1 MLNTRRA
8 EQIIVEVQILFDIGS
23 RGTMTMQFERPNII
37 RPPSEWRSY
46 FLPLTSGCSNNTC
59 TFCNYYGARLQ
70 MRELDEVKK
79 EIDAL
84 ATYVKRGIC
93 LPGVPQIVYQIGG
106 SWDGKKVF
114 LQDGDALV
122 YPFPRLKEVL
132 HYLNEKFPD
141 LERIGTYATPQD
153 VLRRSLDQLR
163 ELRGLKL
170 SIFYMGVESGDDKVL
185 QKVGKGVTHQELVE
199 AGKKVKE
206 AGITLSV
213 TVILGL
219 GGVER
224 SKEHALETAK
234 ILTEID
240 PDYGGAL
247 TLTMVPGTPLYEQW
261 RQGEFHLISPIQ
273 SLEELKT
280 IIENS
285 NFTNCFFSSMHA
297 SNYFSVRG
305 TLPRDK
311 ERMLKEI
318 EGVLAARDPALL
330 RPEFLRGM

>member
-1 MLNTRRA
+1 
-8 EQIIVEVQILFDIGS
+8 
-23 RGTMTMQFERPNII
+23 MTMQFERPNII

-59 TFCNYYGARLQ
+59 TFCNYYGTRLQ

-93 LPGVPQIVYQIGG
+93 LPGVPQIVYQIGS

-122 YPFPRLKEVL
+122 YPFPRLKEAL
-132 HYLNEKFPD
+132 HYSNDKFPD

-153 VLRRSLDQLR
+153 VLRRSLDQLQ

-170 SIFYMGVESGDDKVL
+170 SIFYMGIESGDDKVL
-185 QKVGKGVTHQELVE
+185 QKVGKGVKHQDLVE
-199 AGKKVKE
+199 AGRKVKE

-234 ILTEID
+234 ILNEID

-261 RQGEFHLISPIQ
+261 EQGEFHLISPIQ

-311 ERMLKEI
+311 KRMLKEI
-318 EGVLAARDPALL
+318 EEVLAARDPSLL
-330 RPEFLRGM
+330 RPEFLRGL

>member
-1 MLNTRRA
+1 
-8 EQIIVEVQILFDIGS
+8 
-23 RGTMTMQFERPNII
+23 MQFERPNII

-59 TFCNYYGARLQ
+59 AFCNYYGARLQ

-93 LPGVPQIVYQIGG
+93 LPGIPQIVYQIGG

-122 YPFPRLKEVL
+122 YPFPRLKEAL

-153 VLRRSLDQLR
+153 ILRRSLDQLR
-163 ELRGLKL
+163 ELRELKL
-170 SIFYMGVESGDDKVL
+170 SIFYMGIESGDDKVL

-199 AGKKVKE
+199 AGRKVKE
-206 AGITLSV
+206 AGITISV

-219 GGVER
+219 GGVEG

-234 ILTEID
+234 VLNEID

-261 RQGEFHLISPIQ
+261 EQGEFPLISPIQ

-318 EGVLAARDPALL
+318 EEVLAARDPSLL
-330 RPEFLRGM
+330 RPEFLRGL